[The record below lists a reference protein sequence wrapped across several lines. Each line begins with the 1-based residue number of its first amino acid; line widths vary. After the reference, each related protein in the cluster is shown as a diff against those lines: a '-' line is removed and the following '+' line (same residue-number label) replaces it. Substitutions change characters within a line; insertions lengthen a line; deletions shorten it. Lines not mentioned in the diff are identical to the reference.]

1 MKFSKNDMDMS
12 EGTGVI
18 LKELSLA
25 ESGKY
30 FLHRN
35 NKRVVVDYNLLD
47 MTGIRE
53 SMQI

>member
-18 LKELSLA
+18 LKGLSLA
-25 ESGKY
+25 ESGNY

-35 NKRVVVDYNLLD
+35 NKRVAVDYNLLD
-47 MTGIRE
+47 MTGIHE